1 LHTATTLLQTSKHS
15 ALEAIKSNDLQVSGL
30 VNACGAVQVD
40 IILIKILN
48 ELFSLTLSPCNA
60 NQLAFMATQLRSNF
74 WMLRVE
80 EIIYALNKGINGG
93 YGKVFGHLNYIQIAD
108 WLNEY
113 DAERTLAIQQM
124 NDKSAGESKVLL
136 KDWKVDLTLLIEKFP
151 MKAEEKKQMTEED
164 YERANLTNLQT
175 FAHTFTDQQLQDL
188 KTLAITQN
196 RQRVLNFI
204 VGVLAQRANPKTG

>member
-1 LHTATTLLQTSKHS
+1 
-15 ALEAIKSNDLQVSGL
+15 
-30 VNACGAVQVD
+30 
-40 IILIKILN
+40 
-48 ELFSLTLSPCNA
+48 
-60 NQLAFMATQLRSNF
+60 
-74 WMLRVE
+74 MLRVE